1 MLDRHRYLPEVIPEN
16 NEVGVIN
23 GLAWTSVGG
32 ELMQIEVS
40 AIPGTG
46 KLELTGSLGDVMK
59 ESAHAALTYVR
70 ARAQNLGIAPDFYKT
85 TDIHIHATESAV
97 PKDGPSAGVTMT
109 TALVSALTE
118 KPVRR
123 DIAMTGEISIRG
135 RVLPIGGLREKS
147 IAAYRSGVKTVFI
160 PKENL
165 ADLEDVDQAVKDKLE
180 FVPVSH
186 QDEILS
192 KALINR

>member
-1 MLDRHRYLPEVIPEN
+1 MLGRHRYLPEVIPEN